1 MKTYKLNQNTNKIVL
16 GSAVFILCM
25 MHLFFKQ
32 TGSIN
37 PVLIAPLIVLVLR
50 YFWQKKHKALI
61 LIQERKNCVY
71 NKCF

>member
-50 YFWQKKHKALI
+50 YFWQKKT
-61 LIQERKNCVY
+61 
-71 NKCF
+71 